1 MHIGFFLVAF
11 FLFGVALYG
20 VGYYVWSV
28 PKQEAEEQLGSR
40 LRGVRTSMRGRA
52 KAPELLRREHRG
64 SFAFLGDLVSW
75 VGILRRLQVT
85 IEQANLRYRAAD
97 VFGLSVL
104 LAVAGFV
111 IFGFASG
118 WSLLL
123 VQLLA
128 AVAFG
133 WAPVFYISR

>member
-1 MHIGFFLVAF
+1 MFFIVS
-11 FLFGVALYG
+11 FLIFSVALFAA
-20 VGYYVWSV
+20 GYFIWSV
-28 PKQEAEEQLGSR
+28 PQQQAEDVLGAR
-40 LRGVRTSMRGRA
+40 MRELRMSTRTRS
-52 KAPELLRREHRG
+52 KARSELVRREHRG

-85 IEQANLRYRAAD
+85 IEQANLRHRAAD

-123 VQLLA
+123 VQLLS